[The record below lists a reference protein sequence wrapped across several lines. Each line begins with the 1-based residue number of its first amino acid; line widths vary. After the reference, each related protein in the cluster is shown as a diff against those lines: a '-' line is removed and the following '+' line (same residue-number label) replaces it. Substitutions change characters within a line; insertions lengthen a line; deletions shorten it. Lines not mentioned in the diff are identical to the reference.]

1 MTTITIKTLEEKA
14 AEVVAQVA
22 AGETVFITD
31 DGRPVVQMTP
41 VPKSRLQH
49 LVEIGEAWPPSIE
62 FEDVPPPSPGSPLTE
77 KLLQMREEE
86 RY

>member
-1 MTTITIKTLEEKA
+1 MTTISIKTLKANA

-22 AGETVFITD
+22 AGETVVITD

-41 VPKSRLQH
+41 VKKSRLQE
-49 LVEIGEAWPPSIE
+49 LIDSGRATPATGSL
-62 FEDVPPPSPGSPLTE
+62 EDLPQPDPGPPLTE
-77 KLLQMREEE
+77 LLLQMREEE